1 MTNKHLQAAK
11 QAKND
16 EFYTQISDIET
27 ELRHYTKHFKDKV
40 VYCNCDDPTWSN
52 FWRYFYRNFGDLGLK
67 KLISTHYEQDGS
79 ASYAAVYEG
88 GHDNAENCDE
98 GVTKVPLKGDGDFR
112 SDECIEY
119 LKQSD
124 IVVTNPMFSLFREYV
139 ATLEKYNKKFIIWGN
154 QNAITYKEF
163 FPLLMNRKVWLGTIA
178 NKTCVFRI
186 PNSYKKWDEKET
198 ESRNDGFHYAKV
210 PAISVFTNLS
220 VQKSTD
226 QMVIWKP
233 FDQKEYPAYDNYAA
247 FEVSKVVDIPK
258 NTEITA
264 SIDKDNLQG
273 WQDTYHDDL
282 TVVSSD
288 DKTVTIKITRPIF
301 GVPITML
308 NKYNPES
315 IVTQHNLGEEF
326 DILGLS
332 KGETWNDINDI
343 QTIKHYKNAK
353 QVNVKGQISGCG
365 KINTSVGLIESNPS
379 KTYYLADNAKG
390 KIATRYARIF
400 IRAKKGVQF

>member
-1 MTNKHLQAAK
+1 MANKNLTAAK
-11 QAKND
+11 KAKND
-16 EFYTQISDIET
+16 EFYTQSSDIEE

-40 VYCNCDDPTWSN
+40 VYCNCDDPTESN
-52 FWRYFYRNFGDLGLK
+52 FWHYFYRSFSFLGLK
-67 KLISTHYEQDGS
+67 KLISTHYEMDGS
-79 ASYAAVYEG
+79 SSYALIYEG
-88 GHDNAENCDE
+88 EHDNAENFDE

-186 PNSYKKWDEKET
+186 PNNYKKWDKKET

-210 PAISVFTNLS
+210 PAISVFTNLP

-247 FEVSKVVDIPK
+247 FEVSKVVEIPK
-258 NTEITA
+258 DTEITA
-264 SIDKDNLQG
+264 TINKDNLQG
-273 WQDTYHDDL
+273 WKDTYHDDL
-282 TVVSSD
+282 TVISTNN
-288 DKTVTIKITRPIF
+288 KTVDVKIDRPIW
-301 GVPITML
+301 GVPITFL
-308 NKYNPES
+308 DKFNPS
-315 IVTQHNLGEEF
+315 SKNAQHNLGKQF
-326 DILGLS
+326 DIVGADGFDKFKSFKKYGKKSKVVNGVRKKSKIGRLGPCIRMVTFNY
-332 KGETWNDINDI
+332 KGTLFDVGYPVKS
-343 QTIKHYKNAK
+343 TYK
-353 QVNVKGQISGCG
+353 
-365 KINTSVGLIESNPS
+365 
-379 KTYYLADNAKG
+379 
-390 KIATRYARIF
+390 RIF
-400 IRAKKGVQF
+400 IRAKKGVKF

>member
-1 MTNKHLQAAK
+1 MANKNLTAAK
-11 QAKND
+11 KAKND
-16 EFYTQISDIET
+16 EFYTQSSDIEE

-40 VYCNCDDPTWSN
+40 VYCNCDDPTESN
-52 FWRYFYRNFGDLGLK
+52 FWRYFYRSFGYLGLK
-67 KLISTHYEQDGS
+67 KLVSTHYEMDGS
-79 ASYAAVYEG
+79 SSYALIYEG
-88 GHDNAENCDE
+88 EHDNAENFDE

-186 PNSYKKWDEKET
+186 PNNYKKWDKKET

-210 PAISVFTNLS
+210 PAISVFTNLPL
-220 VQKSTD
+220 QKSTD

-258 NTEITA
+258 DTEITA
-264 SIDKDNLQG
+264 TIDKDNLQG
-273 WQDTYHDDL
+273 WKDTYHDDL
-282 TVVSSD
+282 TVISTD
-288 DKTVTIKITRPIF
+288 DKTVAVKIVRPIF
-301 GVPITML
+301 GVPITFED
-308 NKYNPES
+308 KYNPS
-315 IVTQHNLGEEF
+315 STVVQHNLGKEF
-326 DILGLS
+326 DILGCTES
-332 KGETWNDINDI
+332 EGIGASNGIFNGG
-343 QTIKHYKNAK
+343 
-353 QVNVKGQISGCG
+353 NVKQPLING
-365 KINTSVGLIESNPS
+365 KR
-379 KTYYLADNAKG
+379 KYK
-390 KIATRYARIF
+390 RIF
-400 IRAKKGVQF
+400 IRAKKEVKF

>member
-1 MTNKHLQAAK
+1 MANKNLTAAK
-11 QAKND
+11 KAKND
-16 EFYTQISDIET
+16 EFYTQSSDIEE

-40 VYCNCDDPTWSN
+40 VYCNCDDPTESN
-52 FWRYFYRNFGDLGLK
+52 FWHYFYRSFGYLGLK
-67 KLISTHYEQDGS
+67 KLISTHYEMDGS
-79 ASYAAVYEG
+79 SSYALIYEG
-88 GHDNAENCDE
+88 GHDNAENFDE

-124 IVVTNPMFSLFREYV
+124 IVVTNEPWSLTREYIKQ
-139 ATLEKYNKKFIIWGN
+139 LMNYNKKFLIIVN
-154 QNAITYKEF
+154 KNAITYKEV
-163 FPLLMNRKVWLGTIA
+163 FPLLMSRQIWIGASQPQYFDTPNGATKKIA
-178 NKTCVFRI
+178 GLAR
-186 PNSYKKWDEKET
+186 W
-198 ESRNDGFHYAKV
+198 
-210 PAISVFTNLS
+210 FTNLS
-220 VQKSTD
+220 LQKSTD

-282 TVVSSD
+282 TVISTNN
-288 DKTVTIKITRPIF
+288 KTVDVKIDRPIW
-301 GVPITML
+301 GVPITFL
-308 NKYNPES
+308 DKYNPES
-315 IVTQHNLGEEF
+315 NVTPHNLAKEF

-353 QVNVKGQISGCG
+353 QVNVKGQISGGG

>member
-1 MTNKHLQAAK
+1 MANSNLNAAK
-11 QAKND
+11 KAKND
-16 EFYTQISDIET
+16 EFYTQSSDIEE

-40 VYCNCDDPTWSN
+40 VYCNCDDPTESN
-52 FWRYFYRNFGDLGLK
+52 FWHYFYRSFDYLGLK
-67 KLISTHYEQDGS
+67 KLISTHYEMDGS
-79 ASYAAVYEG
+79 SSYALIYEG
-88 GHDNAENCDE
+88 GHDNAENFDE
-98 GVTKVPLKGDGDFR
+98 GVTKVPLKDDGDFR

-186 PNSYKKWDEKET
+186 PNNYKKWDKKET

-210 PAISVFTNLS
+210 PAISVFTNLP

-226 QMVIWKP
+226 QMVIWKS

-247 FEVSKVVDIPK
+247 FECSKVVNIPK

-264 SIDKDNLQG
+264 TIDKDNLQG
-273 WQDTYHDDL
+273 WKDTYRDDL
-282 TVVSSD
+282 TVISTN
-288 DKTVTIKITRPIF
+288 DKTVDVKIDRPIW
-301 GVPITML
+301 GVPITFL
-308 NKYNPES
+308 DKYNPES
-315 IVTQHNLGEEF
+315 NVTQHNLAKEF
-326 DILGLS
+326 DILGTGS
-332 KGETWNDINDI
+332 GRTWNDINHIDDF
-343 QTIKHYKNAK
+343 KWYENAK
-353 QVNVKGQISGCG
+353 QIDKNG
-365 KINTSVGLIESNPS
+365 KISNGSKLNTHTNYAIANPTG
-379 KTYYLADNAKG
+379 TYYTADNVNG
-390 KIATRYARIF
+390 KLKSTYGRIF
-400 IRAKKGVQF
+400 IRAKKGVKF